1 MTMTDTLT
9 LRYLEGAHL
18 LAASR
23 PTTGLLTSGLYPDPG
38 ATAPSSEP
46 SSAFSTIVGDMKWV
60 AGAAAIVGIFIVVI
74 MGVVAHRRGESMID
88 AFGGFV
94 KIIALLTGVSSA
106 VSVVSAFIS

>member
-1 MTMTDTLT
+1 MTITDTLT

-23 PTTGLLTSGLYPDPG
+23 PTSSLQAGGLYPDPSP
-38 ATAPSSEP
+38 TAPSTQAST
-46 SSAFSTIVGDMKWV
+46 AFGTIVGDMKWV
-60 AGAAAIVGIFIVVI
+60 AGAAAIIGVFIVVI

-94 KIIALLTGVSSA
+94 KIIALLAAVASA
-106 VSVVSAFIS
+106 VSLVSEFIS

>member
-1 MTMTDTLT
+1 MTITDTLT
-9 LRYLEGAHL
+9 LRYIEGTHL
-18 LAASR
+18 LAAVR
-23 PTTGLLTSGLYPDPG
+23 PTSGLQASGLYPDPSPS
-38 ATAPSSEP
+38 APSAQA